1 MERFSMS
8 VKVEVFTSKTCP
20 HCPSAIAVAQKV
32 KEQFGDEMDLELL
45 DVDENIDKVREYG
58 LMSVPT
64 VVVDGKVEFIGAPT
78 EDELTRKVKKRI
90 LLNSH

>member
-1 MERFSMS
+1 MS

-20 HCPSAIAVAQKV
+20 HCPGAIAVAQKV
-32 KEQFGDEMDLELL
+32 KEQFGDEMDFEHL
-45 DVDENIDKVREYG
+45 DVDENMEKVREYG

-78 EDELTRKVKKRI
+78 EEELTQKVKKRI

>member
-1 MERFSMS
+1 MERSSMS

-20 HCPSAIAVAQKV
+20 HCPSAISVAQKV

-64 VVVDGKVEFIGAPT
+64 VVVDSKVEFIGAPT